1 MRWLICYKHTF
12 GCDVFEGSYE
22 EAEAFGI
29 QSVKEELEEDGI
41 PLPII
46 INNCG
51 VKEECKTY
59 KDFIEEIC
67 EYEDEE

>member
-1 MRWLICYKHTF
+1 MKWLICYKHTF

-22 EAEAFGI
+22 DAEAFGI
-29 QSVKEELEEDGI
+29 QSVKEELEEDGV
-41 PLPII
+41 PLPIT

-67 EYEDEE
+67 EYEDEK